1 MADAIKGKN
10 DDRHSIKEVL
20 DKAVC
25 IKHTGYKLT
34 QLCSWFTKFSIN
46 GIKKYQINILC
57 TPYTMF
63 TAD

>member
-1 MADAIKGKN
+1 MIKYEIIKINKLMADAIKGKN

-34 QLCSWFTKFSIN
+34 QLCS
-46 GIKKYQINILC
+46 
-57 TPYTMF
+57 
-63 TAD
+63 